1 MRGETERQA
10 TLLLGLT
17 PEGFVARD
25 NPLRRIKPLVDSALR
40 RMSPVFDEVYA
51 AGGRPSIP
59 PEHLHKSSLLMACYT
74 IRSER
79 QFCEQLRYNIL
90 FKWFLD
96 LNVEDE
102 PFHPTTFTENRE
114 RLMQADPCSSQ
125 GQAAARVLLKEVVRE
140 ARRRET
146 HVSTTGPEARLYG
159 KGKQQG
165 AQLCY
170 LGHVL
175 TENRHGLVVDVELTE
190 ADGRAEREAALEM
203 LERSVCGP
211 ATEGADRADDTRD
224 FVWTARGWCVTPHM
238 AQHDPGR
245 RSAIDGRTTR
255 HAARASADASGS
267 RRSSAGSRRLAEAA
281 TCAFSV
287 GRGTSSGSS

>member
-17 PEGFVARD
+17 PKGFMPR
-25 NPLRRIKPLVDSALR
+25 NHPLRRIKPLVDSALR
-40 RMSPVFDEVYA
+40 RMTLLFDQVDA
-51 AGGRPSIP
+51 ASGRPSIP

-125 GQAAARVLLKEVVRE
+125 VQAAARVLLKEVVRE
-140 ARRRET
+140 AQ
-146 HVSTTGPEARLYG
+146 P
-159 KGKQQG
+159 
-165 AQLCY
+165 
-170 LGHVL
+170 
-175 TENRHGLVVDVELTE
+175 
-190 ADGRAEREAALEM
+190 
-203 LERSVCGP
+203 
-211 ATEGADRADDTRD
+211 
-224 FVWTARGWCVTPHM
+224 
-238 AQHDPGR
+238 
-245 RSAIDGRTTR
+245 
-255 HAARASADASGS
+255 
-267 RRSSAGSRRLAEAA
+267 
-281 TCAFSV
+281 
-287 GRGTSSGSS
+287 